1 MKAIDFEGM
10 TNEERHEALSID
22 LERIGADIHQ
32 AAERIAEQLRI
43 MANALV
49 EDGNGTMD
57 EQMMRL
63 LAETAR
69 LEWLSQEVGAKK
81 RLDPTVTSLVKVQ
94 EARRG
99 TASA

>member
-1 MKAIDFEGM
+1 MIDVEGM
-10 TNEERHEALSID
+10 TNDERYEALSID
-22 LERIGADIHQ
+22 LERMGADIHQ
-32 AAERIAEQLRI
+32 SAERIAEQLRI

-49 EDGNGTMD
+49 EDGNGTLD

-69 LEWLSQEVGAKK
+69 LEWLSEEVGAKK
-81 RLDPTVTSLVKVQ
+81 RLDPTVTSLVEVQ

-99 TASA
+99 NTS